1 MRGKITFIISLF
13 VFILPL
19 FILQCSD
26 DDQDASPLTL
36 AEATH
41 KVLAEVLDN
50 DLDSLLFY
58 RHPDK
63 IMPGAEFEYLYG
75 GAPDVPYIVEKAS
88 WFFFIDDLPGARWV
102 HPCRWI
108 LVPENGGDIEIT
120 DEQWPPEVQLDMLL
134 YYTLDTATNLVIS
147 SIIYDSLDFKDL
159 YYSTSIIAAGVSIG
173 YPSGGSYTAVR
184 DSWFFFIDDH
194 PGLDYA
200 HPVRYVFVEIWGG
213 ETQIYNEQF
222 PPDIQL
228 EMYPEFTAIE
238 P

>member
-19 FILQCSD
+19 LFLNCSD

-75 GAPDVPYIVEKAS
+75 
-88 WFFFIDDLPGARWV
+88 
-102 HPCRWI
+102 C
-108 LVPENGGDIEIT
+108 
-120 DEQWPPEVQLDMLL
+120 LL
-134 YYTLDTATNLVIS
+134 Y
-147 SIIYDSLDFKDL
+147 
-159 YYSTSIIAAGVSIG
+159 TSDAA
-173 YPSGGSYTAVR
+173 
-184 DSWFFFIDDH
+184 D
-194 PGLDYA
+194 
-200 HPVRYVFVEIWGG
+200 E
-213 ETQIYNEQF
+213 
-222 PPDIQL
+222 
-228 EMYPEFTAIE
+228 
-238 P
+238 